1 MKLGIEQD
9 LPENDLQ
16 FDFTIGRSPSMA
28 SLVITAALAEA
39 KHTKSTLI
47 VATLDARKAFDVV
60 NHELLKSKLFTT
72 NLKRPLWTP
81 VDDVYMGG
89 NEVIRW
95 KGMYSEPYE
104 VIQGVKQGDVL
115 SSYLYKL
122 YIFDLLRSLGSASF
136 GVHIGRLYLGT
147 PSCADDVLLLS
158 NLPSEMQAM
167 LNVNSEYS
175 KRHKYEIH
183 PTKSTVTPLYQPK
196 SKQTTQEEWNL
207 AATVSP

>member
-1 MKLGIEQD
+1 
-9 LPENDLQ
+9 
-16 FDFTIGRSPSMA
+16 MA
-28 SLVITAALAEA
+28 SLVITEALAEA
-39 KHTKSTLI
+39 KRTKSTLI

-72 NLKRPLWTP
+72 NLKRPLWTL
-81 VDDVYMGG
+81 VDDMYMGG

-104 VIQGVKQGDVL
+104 VRQGVKQGGVL
-115 SSYLYKL
+115 LPSLYKL
-122 YIFDLLRSLGSASF
+122 YILDLLRSLRSACL
-136 GVHIGRLYLGT
+136 GVHIGHLYLGI

-183 PTKSTVTPLYQPK
+183 PTKSTVAPLYQPK

-207 AATVSP
+207 AGNSGPIEP